1 MYGRPVALPTP
12 AGPGEKVGKRL
23 HLGGARQARVLAGS
37 PRQGRGPQAAG
48 ARADIPPPSRGTS
61 FLVASGRVRLNRWL
75 NRARRWLGYGYCN
88 LSASLTAMLQS
99 AARFVTAFETAV
111 VHEAARR
118 RVGGVVCG
126 HIHPPGPRAG
136 RPILYCNSGGR
147 G

>member
-37 PRQGRGPQAAG
+37 PRQGRATQAAG
-48 ARADIPPPSRGTS
+48 ARPDIPPPSSGSS
-61 FLVASGRVRLNRWL
+61 FLMASGRVRLNRWL

-111 VHEAARR
+111 VHQAAR
-118 RVGGVVCG
+118 
-126 HIHPPGPRAG
+126 
-136 RPILYCNSGGR
+136 GR
-147 G
+147 GGGGGCGARPQAPLR